1 MISEVWHRVSEIA
14 SYPNTFLSYFFDT
27 MASRLIA
34 SNAGPI
40 TGDLLEDSKYFKQFE
55 ALKSENSQ
63 KSSVQKI
70 TVSQKV
76 WIQTFLDQRSWVEDG
91 RPENFSVRRR
101 RTKVFYES
109 VRLKDEFGRWM
120 VKISKKWTEADAGR
134 RRTKS
139 ITRALFLTFRIS
151 KKIISD
157 QWISRHASP
166 TW

>member
-1 MISEVWHRVSEIA
+1 
-14 SYPNTFLSYFFDT
+14 

-34 SNAGPI
+34 SDARPI

-70 TVSQKV
+70 TVSQTV
-76 WIQTFLDQRSWVEDG
+76 WG
-91 RPENFSVRRR
+91 RRTRTAVLGRR

-139 ITRALFLTFRIS
+139 ITRALVLTFRIS
-151 KKIISD
+151 KKIILD
-157 QWISRHASP
+157 Q
-166 TW
+166 